1 MITGK
6 IEFRNCH
13 TLSDVVLA
21 VEEASKRIEAGNVMG
36 MDSNETG
43 AFYFELSGDEEET
56 ADDHAD
62 ELDDP
67 YPRDIPEDARDSGL
81 DMPSYGD

>member
-6 IEFRNCH
+6 IEFRDCH

-36 MDSNETG
+36 FDHNETG
-43 AFYFELSGDEEET
+43 GFYFELSGDEEED
-56 ADDHAD
+56 DDHRD

-67 YPRDIPEDARDSGL
+67 DPRDVPEDARDSGL